1 MNLVHTPAQV
11 RRFDAFDAVAGD
23 FLKMFCVAVMSGL
36 FFSLVAGLVVFL
48 IASNAY
54 ASPPQVGTS
63 ANVAVQTL
71 RGGRL
76 LLVRED
82 GQPHSANL
90 SETDVYARVVQD
102 RAMVRI
108 TQTFTNAGATTK
120 GGKLVFEAPAD
131 AVVTHLHI
139 QTDFLEHTITPYAAS
154 SRMEYAFDGVDA
166 QSALSAVVDYEQRL
180 PLAADQ
186 QFRIPFAAGN
196 GALNLMI
203 DLESAADA
211 VTTSDPSAAIERV
224 GATHVVSLINR
235 PLPRDFEMRW
245 TAPSKIARSALVE

>member
-1 MNLVHTPAQV
+1 MNLVHTPAQA

-23 FLKMFCVAVMSGL
+23 FLKMFCVAVMSGF

-48 IASNAY
+48 IASNTY
-54 ASPPQVGTS
+54 ASPPQEGTS
-63 ANVAVQTL
+63 ATVAVQTL

-76 LLVRED
+76 L
-82 GQPHSANL
+82 
-90 SETDVYARVVQD
+90 
-102 RAMVRI
+102 
-108 TQTFTNAGATTK
+108 
-120 GGKLVFEAPAD
+120 
-131 AVVTHLHI
+131 
-139 QTDFLEHTITPYAAS
+139 
-154 SRMEYAFDGVDA
+154 
-166 QSALSAVVDYEQRL
+166 
-180 PLAADQ
+180 LAADQ

-203 DLESAADA
+203 ELESAADA